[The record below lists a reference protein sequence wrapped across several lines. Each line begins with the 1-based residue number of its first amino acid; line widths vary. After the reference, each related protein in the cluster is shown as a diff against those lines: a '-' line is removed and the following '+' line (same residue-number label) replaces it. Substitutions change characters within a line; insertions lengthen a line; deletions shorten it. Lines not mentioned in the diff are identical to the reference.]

1 MTYHILI
8 PCMAHQFLILQI
20 EYKPMTKLPEIGFQ
34 IWVSNVFGLER
45 PLKDNKIKLIMTEL
59 INASRG
65 KIFIM
70 FQIYGEY

>member
-45 PLKDNKIKLIMTEL
+45 PLKDNKIKLIITEWMNEL
-59 INASRG
+59 CG

-70 FQIYGEY
+70 FQIYG